1 METKP
6 IVKNYMTTRLITLSK
21 DMDVYFAIGLLLK
34 NRISGAPV
42 TDNNNNLVGILSEKD
57 CLRIFATGSFY
68 DMPGGPVSKFMT
80 DVVSKVMP
88 NSDLFS
94 VADMFLKHNFRRMP
108 VVEGKKLV
116 GQISR
121 SDVLKAIQDH
131 RAADAKHKLKLIQD
145 AFYEEALR
153 VYKPTRIHG
162 MKESGA

>member
-1 METKP
+1 MEHIP
-6 IVKNYMTTRLITLSK
+6 VVKNYMITRLITLTR

-42 TDNNNNLVGILSEKD
+42 IDNNNLVGILSEKD
-57 CLRIFATGSFY
+57 CLRIFANGSFY

-80 DVVSKVMP
+80 DVVSTVKP

-94 VADMFLKHNFRRMP
+94 VADVFLQHNFRRMP

-121 SDVLKAIQDH
+121 RDVLRAIQDSTSYN
-131 RAADAKHKLKLIQD
+131 ADNKEINGYITQD
-145 AFYEEALR
+145 
-153 VYKPTRIHG
+153 
-162 MKESGA
+162 MKGSLSK

>member
-1 METKP
+1 MEIKP

-42 TDNNNNLVGILSEKD
+42 TDNHHHLVGNLSEKD
-57 CLRIFATGSFY
+57 CLRIFANGSFY

-80 DVVSKVMP
+80 DVVLTVVP

-94 VADMFLKHNFRRMP
+94 VADIFLKHNFRRMP

-121 SDVLKAIQDH
+121 RDVLRAIQDSTNY
-131 RAADAKHKLKLIQD
+131 DMD
-145 AFYEEALR
+145 TEEING
-153 VYKPTRIHG
+153 YITQE
-162 MKESGA
+162 MKGSLSK